1 MARINVT
8 KTYLPDQSTYLKY
21 IQQIWDSVYLTNNG
35 PLLQQLEKDICTF
48 LPARNLLVCSN
59 GTIVLQMA
67 LKALNITGEV
77 ITTPFSY
84 VATLNAIVWENCT
97 PVFADIDAHTLCISP
112 ESIESVITPRTQA
125 IIATHVYGYPCDVER
140 INAIAAKHNIK
151 VIYDAAHAF
160 GSVLNGQ
167 SLLNYG
173 DISTCSFHATKIFH
187 TVEGGSIIAQ
197 DDTVFDTLYKLRQFG
212 HIYDDYYLPGINA
225 KNSEVH
231 AAMGLSVLPDVP
243 KIIEERKAI
252 SELYDALLPELK
264 RPSYPKENFTYNYGY
279 YPIIFDNEAQTL
291 EIKSK
296 LEAEDIFPRR
306 YFYPSLNMLPYVT
319 ESAGKCPVSED
330 ISRRVLCLPLY
341 AGLAEEDVQRIARIV
356 QQKTTPA
363 LS

>member
-8 KTYLPDQSTYLKY
+8 KTYLPNQATYLNY

-35 PLLQQLEKDICTF
+35 PFLQQLEKDICKF
-48 LPARNLLVCSN
+48 LPTKNLLVCSN

-67 LKALNITGEV
+67 LKAFNITGEV

-84 VATLNAIVWENCT
+84 VATLNAIVWENCK
-97 PVFADIDAHTLCISP
+97 PVFADIDPETLCISP
-112 ESIESVITPRTQA
+112 ESIESVITPQTQA

-140 INAIAAKHNIK
+140 INAIAAKHNLK

-187 TVEGGSIIAQ
+187 TVEGGSIIAK
-197 DDTVFDTLYKLRQFG
+197 DDTVFDTLFKLRQFG

-243 KIIEERKAI
+243 RIIQERKQV
-252 SELYDALLPELK
+252 SELYDTLLPDVS
-264 RPSYPKENFTYNYGY
+264 RPSFPKENFSYNYGY
-279 YPIIFDNEAQTL
+279 YPIILESEAQTM
-291 EIKSK
+291 EIKNK

-306 YFYPSLNMLPYVT
+306 YFYPSLNMLPYVK
-319 ESAGKCPVSED
+319 EFAGKCPVSED

-341 AGLAEEDVQRIARIV
+341 AGLAKEDVHRIAHIV

>member
-8 KTYLPDQSTYLKY
+8 KAYLPDQSTYLRY
-21 IQQIWDSVYLTNNG
+21 INRIWESVYLTNNG
-35 PLLQQLEKDICTF
+35 PLLQQLEKDICSF
-48 LPARNLLVCSN
+48 LPTRNLLVCSN

-67 LKALNITGEV
+67 LKALGITGEV

-97 PVFADIDAHTLCISP
+97 PVFADIDADTLCISP
-112 ESIESVITPRTQA
+112 DSIEAVITPRTQA

-140 INAIAAKHNIK
+140 IEAIAAKHNLK

-160 GSVLNGQ
+160 GSVLNGK

-187 TVEGGSIIAQ
+187 TIEGGSIIAK
-197 DDTVFDTLYKLRQFG
+197 DDKVFDTLFKLRQFG

-243 KIIEERKAI
+243 KIIQERKSI
-252 SELYDALLPELK
+252 SDLYDSLLTGIQ
-264 RPSYPKENFTYNYGY
+264 RPYYNKESFIYNYGY
-279 YPIIFDNEAQTL
+279 YPIILESEEQTL
-291 EIKSK
+291 KMKAS

-306 YFYPSLNMLPYVT
+306 YFYPSLNMLPYVQ
-319 ESAGKCPVSED
+319 ESAGKCPVSEE
-330 ISRRVLCLPLY
+330 ICKRVLCLPLY
-341 AGLAEEDVQRIARIV
+341 AGLAMDDVHRIAGIV
-356 QQKTTPA
+356 KQITTPA